1 MKQSTRPSEIR
12 RAFHAPTPARRSPLL
27 QRKCACGGACAG
39 CRAKTPPR
47 ETRAI
52 PAPDSAANPARE
64 SEGLALGLEPERRG
78 HSFERVSVRAPA
90 VLREENLD
98 WQTEQ
103 GGGDAEAQPLDA
115 PQPADGTPAQ
125 RAPILPGVQTGG
137 TNCDAATGTAI
148 AKTSNND
155 PCTKDCSEQHE
166 AKHVADISPCCA
178 KAGAAH
184 KKAQTQEEKDA
195 VQKKFDEWMLT
206 NENFLECRAYDVSIK
221 CGQAKAKALK
231 CAENVYNSKCC
242 GPINRYVTS
251 AMRQKEATC
260 NNAGSKLTD
269 CPFT

>member
-1 MKQSTRPSEIR
+1 VKQSTRLGEIK
-12 RAFHAPTPARRSPLL
+12 RAFHAPPPARRSPLL

-39 CRAKTPPR
+39 CRAESLPR
-47 ETRAI
+47 ETRSL
-52 PAPDSAANPARE
+52 PFANPAARPR
-64 SEGLALGLEPERRG
+64 LEPERRG
-78 HSFERVSVRAPA
+78 HSFGRVSVRAPA

-103 GGGDAEAQPLDA
+103 GGGDAEARPLDA

-137 TNCDAATGTAI
+137 TNCDAASGTAI

-166 AKHVADISPCCA
+166 AKHVADIGPCCA

-184 KKAQTQEEKDA
+184 KNAQTQEEKDA
-195 VQKKFDEWMLT
+195 VQKKFNDWMLT
-206 NENFLECRAYDVSIK
+206 NESFLECRAYDVSIK

-251 AMRQKEATC
+251 AIRQKEATC